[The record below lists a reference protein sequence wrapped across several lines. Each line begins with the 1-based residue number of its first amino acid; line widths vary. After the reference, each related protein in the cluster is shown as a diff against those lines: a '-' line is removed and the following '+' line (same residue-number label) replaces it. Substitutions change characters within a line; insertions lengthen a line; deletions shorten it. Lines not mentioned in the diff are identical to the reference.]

1 MKVLGTSAMSH
12 LKNNP
17 EVKKILSKTPKLTV
31 DTFEKISPAA
41 KTVEEKNL
49 VQEAIK
55 RLQKAISEK

>member
-12 LKNNP
+12 LKNDP
-17 EVKKILSKTPKLTV
+17 EVKKILSKTPKLTA

>member
-1 MKVLGTSAMSH
+1 MPCLT
-12 LKNNP
+12 
-17 EVKKILSKTPKLTV
+17 VKMLLSKTPKLTV
-31 DTFEKISPAA
+31 DTFDKISPAA